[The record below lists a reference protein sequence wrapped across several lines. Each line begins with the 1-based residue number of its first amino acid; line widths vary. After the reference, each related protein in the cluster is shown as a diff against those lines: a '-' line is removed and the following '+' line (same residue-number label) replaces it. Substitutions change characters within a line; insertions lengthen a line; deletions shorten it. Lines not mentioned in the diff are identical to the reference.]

1 MDVGDSQIE
10 NHVQA
15 YAVKATSMKLL
26 PAMAKNAFGVD
37 YDIELDA
44 HTGGVAAAQ
53 QLSLHLKQHI
63 RPALLNFQKNR
74 SDRRSVALDEVLQ
87 LQGDVEHSRALLS
100 VEREKEQALEAR
112 AKKIDDTVR
121 REREAREHAIAHKI
135 ATTEDVELQIEA
147 ILNEKDVNAQE
158 AQTRQELEAV
168 KKTCVCGGGWAVL
181 TTCDKEGRDGGRDSR
196 TDGNWL
202 VGWQARGYAEAV
214 PCARGDESPRG
225 RERAHLVHA
234 PQGGGRPGDRGAG
247 EGPRRVLVLRP
258 GKVLF

>member
-1 MDVGDSQIE
+1 MQEYS
-10 NHVQA
+10 
-15 YAVKATSMKLL
+15 VKATSMKLL
-26 PAMAKNAFGVD
+26 PSMAKNAYGVD

-63 RPALLNFQKNR
+63 RPALLNFKKNR

-112 AKKIDDTVR
+112 AKKVEDSVR
-121 REREAREHAIAHKI
+121 REREAREHAIAQKL

-158 AQTRQELEAV
+158 TQSRQQLEAL
-168 KKTCVCGGGWAVL
+168 KKSYVV
-181 TTCDKEGRDGGRDSR
+181 
-196 TDGNWL
+196 
-202 VGWQARGYAEAV
+202 V
-214 PCARGDESPRG
+214 
-225 RERAHLVHA
+225 
-234 PQGGGRPGDRGAG
+234 
-247 EGPRRVLVLRP
+247 
-258 GKVLF
+258 